1 MKKNVKVSDRVRVN
15 NHMSRNGL
23 TGTVTQ
29 SFMHNDLPFLM
40 VKFDED
46 GVVSLVCSQYVQVLQ
61 PLAFSQ
67 LWLAAFAMAFGVWL
81 GRQTVLYGL

>member
-1 MKKNVKVSDRVRVN
+1 MKKNVKVGEIVRVN

-29 SFMHNDLPFLM
+29 SFMHNDLPSLM

-46 GVVSLVCSQYVQVLQ
+46 GVVSYVLSQNVQVLQ

-81 GRQTVLYGL
+81 GRKNML